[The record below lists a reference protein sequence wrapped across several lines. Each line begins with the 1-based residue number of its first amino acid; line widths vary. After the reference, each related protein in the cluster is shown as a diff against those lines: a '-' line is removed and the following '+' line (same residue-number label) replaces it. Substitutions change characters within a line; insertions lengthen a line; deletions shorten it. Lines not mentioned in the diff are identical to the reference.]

1 MKMLYKIPALHY
13 NKGFYV
19 NLNCIQ
25 TIIPEDPKPLA
36 YTIVL
41 SDGEAFEIY
50 PKDFEALKKV
60 LIKEGLMI
68 PDEEEN

>member
-13 NKGFYV
+13 NKGVYV

-25 TIIPEDPKPLA
+25 TILPEDPKPLA
-36 YTIVL
+36 YSIIF

-68 PDEEEN
+68 LDEEEN